1 MPFFDLR
8 TVIFISIFIS
18 CLTGTWMLVSRK
30 VLKSF
35 SGFGYLALAHFSLGL
50 GFLLLAL
57 RGFIPD
63 FLSILVGNLLVVLTF
78 VFGFIGITV
87 FRQVPVRGRGLCWF
101 CIFVQITSFSFFTYL
116 QPNLE
121 ARLLLADVIFTVLL
135 ILCLRALLKDAEKA
149 LKLLLF
155 ATAAPLF
162 LTLFAS
168 IVRFCMT
175 LSGHMPVGLLQGG
188 LVFTLQSIFGDM
200 ILLGTALGFTTIA
213 IRKVSL
219 QLEREALTDPLTG
232 VFNRRA
238 TEKIAAKILDRA
250 QRNGSSGAVFL
261 LDLDHFKGVNDSFGH
276 AAGDVT
282 LLRFSDLVQNQL
294 RGADVFARHGGEE
307 FVAIVQDCDQNY
319 AYTVAERIRADIA
332 EHAFTW
338 EGATFSLTVSIGV
351 AIFPHD
357 ANDWASLLE
366 RADEYL
372 YQAKQD
378 GRNLVCPAPGGDCIS
393 VAS

>member
-1 MPFFDLR
+1 
-8 TVIFISIFIS
+8 
-18 CLTGTWMLVSRK
+18 MLVNRR

-35 SGFGYLALAHFSLGL
+35 AGFGYLALAHFSLGL

-57 RGFIPD
+57 RGVIPD
-63 FLSILVGNLLVVLTF
+63 FLSIIVGNLFVVLTF

-101 CIFVQITSFSFFTYL
+101 CLFAQVTSFSFFTYL

-121 ARLLLADVIFTVLL
+121 ARLLLADIIFTVLL
-135 ILCLRALLKDAEKA
+135 TLCLRALLKNAERP

-155 ATAAPLF
+155 TTASPFL
-162 LTLFAS
+162 LTLLAS

-175 LSGHMPVGLLQGG
+175 LSGHMPMDLLQGG
-188 LVFTLQSIFGDM
+188 LVFSLQSIFGDM
-200 ILLGTALGFTTIA
+200 ILLGTTLGFTTIA

-250 QRNGSSGAVFL
+250 QRNGTSGAIFL
-261 LDLDHFKGVNDSFGH
+261 LDLDHFKEVNDSFGH

-282 LLRFSDLVQNQL
+282 LLRFSDLVQSQL

-307 FVAIVQDCDQNY
+307 FVAIIQDCDPGY
-319 AYTVAERIRADIA
+319 AYTVAERIRVETA
-332 EHAFTW
+332 EHVFTW

-357 ANDWASLLE
+357 ANDWSSLLE

-372 YQAKQD
+372 YHAKQD